1 MAVIVNVILLL
12 LMMMI
17 VMIMIVMMMVMM
29 MVMMTRMMMCSR
41 SQGKG
46 EEAVTLLKDSI
57 RFGPHFADAY
67 SSLASL
73 YAEQVK
79 HPEITR
85 TVLSHTHI
93 HMLTHLQ
100 KICLFRFIISTCFF
114 ETKITKYAFSYFL
127 YDYQRFNCPTLEK
140 L

>member
-29 MVMMTRMMMCSR
+29 TRMMMCSR
-41 SQGKG
+41 SQGKE
-46 EEAVTLLKDSI
+46 EEAVTLLKNSI

-79 HPEITR
+79 HPENTR
-85 TVLSHTHI
+85 TLLSHTHT

-114 ETKITKYAFSYFL
+114 ETKITKYALSYF
-127 YDYQRFNCPTLEK
+127 
-140 L
+140 